1 MKKANKKQQCNTKK
15 AKSKLNSTKTR
26 TFKKRL
32 LYNSELTNFDFS
44 TYYLVG
50 AEVYLEVGFC
60 PLFQLYLSFVMHGI
74 FVTWTLDTAKMCSLI
89 YKLVYNCVI
98 FKNIFIR

>member
-1 MKKANKKQQCNTKK
+1 MMMPADELMTDRLMAGAHIRIFFYLPDANYESRWKTNKKQQCNTKK

-50 AEVYLEVGFC
+50 AEVV
-60 PLFQLYLSFVMHGI
+60 
-74 FVTWTLDTAKMCSLI
+74 
-89 YKLVYNCVI
+89 
-98 FKNIFIR
+98 